1 MSDYTSVWSTLQTH
15 HVLLLVDTHSD
26 PSKPED
32 GYDVEYFESKVEEIY
47 EWFSRIIKDRVSAVD
62 FVMQN
67 NAWLLIRPLVPAP
80 VMPTKQNMKIMVL
93 R

>member
-1 MSDYTSVWSTLQTH
+1 MSDYNPVWESLKTH

-26 PSKPED
+26 PSRPDD
-32 GYDVEYFESKVEEIY
+32 GYDIEFFDQKVEEIHS
-47 EWFSRIIKDRVSAVD
+47 WFSTIIKSRVSAVD

-67 NAWLLIRPLVPAP
+67 NAWLFIRPLVPAP
-80 VMPTKQNMKIMVL
+80 VLPTKPNMKIMVL